1 MRILITGGTG
11 FVGVALKQFL
21 LAQGHEVVILSRS
34 GGDFQ
39 WDVSYGYIDPAAF
52 EGVDAIVHL
61 AGAGIAEER
70 WSVARKRELVN
81 SRVRS
86 TAVLYQALSTIPH
99 SIKAV
104 ISASAIGY
112 YGADTGEAECLET
125 SPAGLDFLADCTK
138 QWEAAVDQ
146 IASLGLRVAKVRIG
160 LVMGAE
166 GGIFP
171 VISKPIRWGLG
182 ANLGSGKQWQSWIHI
197 TDLLRIFNEL
207 LINPAL
213 SGVYNGVA
221 PEPIRAGE
229 MNKQIAS
236 ALRKPFFLPSIP
248 GFLLRLVLGEMACLV
263 LGGSRVSSAKI
274 EKDAAFSFTFVR
286 FEEALKEILH
296 V

>member
-11 FVGVALKQFL
+11 FVGAALKQFL
-21 LAQGHEVVILSRS
+21 LSQGHEVVILSRS

-39 WDVSYGYIDPAAF
+39 WDIAFGYVDPAAF

-70 WSVARKRELVN
+70 WSAARKRELVN

-99 SIKAV
+99 SIKTV

-112 YGADTGEAECLET
+112 YGADTGEVECVET
-125 SPAGLDFLADCTK
+125 SPVGLDFLADCTK
-138 QWEAAVDQ
+138 QWEEAVDQ
-146 IASLGLRVAKVRIG
+146 IATLGIRLAKVRIG
-160 LVMGAE
+160 LVMGAH

-171 VISKPIRWGLG
+171 VISKPIRFGVG

-197 TDLLRIFNEL
+197 ADLVRIFNEL
-207 LINPAL
+207 LINSSL

-221 PEPIRAGE
+221 PEPVRAGE
-229 MNKQIAS
+229 MNKQIAK
-236 ALRKPFFLPSIP
+236 ALHKPFFLPAIP

-263 LGGSRVSSAKI
+263 LGGSRVSSAKLV
-274 EKDAAFSFTFVR
+274 KDASFSFTFVR
-286 FEEALKEILH
+286 FDEALKELTH

>member
-11 FVGVALKQFL
+11 FVGSALKQFL

-61 AGAGIAEER
+61 AGAGIADER
-70 WSVARKRELVN
+70 WSAAHKRELIN

-86 TAVLYQALSTIPH
+86 TAVLYQALSSIPH
-99 SIKAV
+99 SIKTV
-104 ISASAIGY
+104 VSASAIGF
-112 YGADTGEAECLET
+112 YGADTGEQECVET
-125 SPAGLDFLADCTK
+125 SPAGSDFLADCTK
-138 QWEAAVDQ
+138 QWEEAVDL
-146 IASLGLRVAKVRIG
+146 IATLGIRLAKVRIG
-160 LVMGAE
+160 LVMGSA

-171 VISKPIRWGLG
+171 VISKPIRYYVG

-197 TDLLRIFNEL
+197 TDLVSIFNEL
-207 LINPAL
+207 LINSSL

-221 PEPIRAGE
+221 PEPIRSGD
-229 MNKQIAS
+229 MNKQIAK
-236 ALRKPFFLPSIP
+236 ALHRPFFLPAIP

-286 FEEALKEILH
+286 FEEALKELVH

>member
-11 FVGVALKQFL
+11 FVGGALKQFL
-21 LAQGHEVVILSRS
+21 LNQGHEVVILSRS

-52 EGVDAIVHL
+52 EGVDAVVHL
-61 AGAGIAEER
+61 AGAGIADER
-70 WSVARKRELVN
+70 WSATRKRELIN

-99 SIKAV
+99 SIKTV
-104 ISASAIGY
+104 VSASAIGF
-112 YGADTGEAECLET
+112 YGADTGEQECLET
-125 SPAGLDFLADCTK
+125 SPVGLDFLADCTK
-138 QWEAAVDQ
+138 QWEEAVDQ
-146 IASLGLRVAKVRIG
+146 IATLGIRHAKVRIG
-160 LVMGAE
+160 LVMGAN

-171 VISKPIRWGLG
+171 VISKPIRYYVG

-197 TDLLRIFNEL
+197 NDLVRIFNEL
-207 LINPAL
+207 LINSSL
-213 SGVYNGVA
+213 SGVFNGVA
-221 PEPIRAGE
+221 PEPIRAGA
-229 MNKQIAS
+229 MNKQIAK
-236 ALRKPFFLPSIP
+236 ALHRPFFLPSIP

-274 EKDAAFSFTFVR
+274 EKDASFSFTFVR
-286 FEEALKEILH
+286 FEEALKEIVH

>member
-11 FVGVALKQFL
+11 FVGGALKQFL
-21 LAQGHEVVILSRS
+21 LTQGHEVVILSRS

-39 WDVSYGYIDPAAF
+39 WDVSCGYIDPAAF

-61 AGAGIAEER
+61 AGAGIADER
-70 WSVARKRELVN
+70 WSAARKRELIN

-86 TAVLYQALSTIPH
+86 TAVLYQALSTLPH
-99 SIKAV
+99 SIKTV
-104 ISASAIGY
+104 VSASAIGF
-112 YGADTGEAECLET
+112 YGADTGEQECVET

-138 QWEAAVDQ
+138 QWEEAVDQ
-146 IASLGLRVAKVRIG
+146 IATLGIRLAKVRIG
-160 LVMGAE
+160 LVMGAA

-197 TDLLRIFNEL
+197 NDLVRIFNEL
-207 LINPAL
+207 LLNSSL

-221 PEPIRAGE
+221 PEPIRAAE
-229 MNKQIAS
+229 MNKQIAKS
-236 ALRKPFFLPSIP
+236 LHRPFFLPSIP
-248 GFLLRLVLGEMACLV
+248 GFLLRLFLGEMACLV
-263 LGGSRVSSAKI
+263 LGGSRVSSAKL
-274 EKDAAFSFTFVR
+274 EKDASFYFTFVR
-286 FEEALKEILH
+286 FDEALKELVH

>member
-21 LAQGHEVVILSRS
+21 LTQGHDVVILSRS

-61 AGAGIAEER
+61 AGAGIADER
-70 WSVARKRELVN
+70 WSAARKRELIN

-99 SIKAV
+99 SIKTV
-104 ISASAIGY
+104 VSASAIGF
-112 YGADTGEAECLET
+112 YGADTGEQECVET
-125 SPAGLDFLADCTK
+125 SPSGSDFLADCTK
-138 QWEAAVDQ
+138 QWEEAVDL
-146 IASLGLRVAKVRIG
+146 IASLGIRLAKVRIG
-160 LVMGAE
+160 LVMGAN

-171 VISKPIRWGLG
+171 VISKPIRYYVG

-197 TDLLRIFNEL
+197 NDLVRIFNEL
-207 LINPAL
+207 LINSSL

-221 PEPIRAGE
+221 PEPIRSGN
-229 MNKQIAS
+229 MNKQIAK
-236 ALRKPFFLPSIP
+236 ALHKPFFLPSIP

-274 EKDAAFSFTFVR
+274 EKDASFSFTFVR
-286 FEEALKEILH
+286 FSEALKELVH

>member
-11 FVGVALKQFL
+11 FVGGALKQFL
-21 LAQGHEVVILSRS
+21 LTQGHEVVILSRS

-52 EGVDAIVHL
+52 EGIDAIVHL
-61 AGAGIAEER
+61 AGAGIADER
-70 WSVARKRELVN
+70 WSAARKRELIN

-99 SIKAV
+99 SIKTV
-104 ISASAIGY
+104 VSASAIGF
-112 YGADTGEAECLET
+112 YGADTGEQECVET
-125 SPAGLDFLADCTK
+125 SPSGSDFLADCTK
-138 QWEAAVDQ
+138 QWEEAVDL
-146 IASLGLRVAKVRIG
+146 IASLGIRLAKVRIG
-160 LVMGAE
+160 LVMGAN

-171 VISKPIRWGLG
+171 VISKPIRYYVG

-197 TDLLRIFNEL
+197 NDLVRIFNEL
-207 LINPAL
+207 LINSSL
-213 SGVYNGVA
+213 SGTYNGVA
-221 PEPIRAGE
+221 PEPIRSGD
-229 MNKQIAS
+229 MNKQIAK
-236 ALRKPFFLPSIP
+236 ALHRPFFLPSIP
-248 GFLLRLVLGEMACLV
+248 GFLLRLVLVEMACLV

-286 FEEALKEILH
+286 FEEALKELVH

>member
-11 FVGVALKQFL
+11 FVGSALKQFL

-61 AGAGIAEER
+61 AGAGIADER
-70 WSVARKRELVN
+70 WTAARKRELIN

-86 TAVLYQALSTIPH
+86 TAVLYQALSSIPH
-99 SIKAV
+99 SIKTV
-104 ISASAIGY
+104 VSASAIGF
-112 YGADTGEAECLET
+112 YGADTGEQECVET
-125 SPAGLDFLADCTK
+125 SPAGSDFLADCTK
-138 QWEAAVDQ
+138 QWEEAVDL
-146 IASLGLRVAKVRIG
+146 IATLGIRLAKVRIG
-160 LVMGAE
+160 LVMGAA

-171 VISKPIRWGLG
+171 VISKPIRYYVG

-197 TDLLRIFNEL
+197 TDLVSIFNEL
-207 LINPAL
+207 LINSSL

-221 PEPIRAGE
+221 PEPIRSGD
-229 MNKQIAS
+229 MNKQIAK
-236 ALRKPFFLPSIP
+236 ALHRPFFLPAIP

-286 FEEALKEILH
+286 FEEALKELVH

>member
-11 FVGVALKQFL
+11 FVGGALKQFL
-21 LAQGHEVVILSRS
+21 LTQGHEVVILSRS

-61 AGAGIAEER
+61 AGAGIADER
-70 WSVARKRELVN
+70 WSAARKRELIN

-99 SIKAV
+99 SIKTV
-104 ISASAIGY
+104 VSASAIGF
-112 YGADTGEAECLET
+112 YGADTGEQECVET
-125 SPAGLDFLADCTK
+125 SPSGSDFLADCTK
-138 QWEAAVDQ
+138 QWEEAVDL
-146 IASLGLRVAKVRIG
+146 IASLGIRLAKVRIG
-160 LVMGAE
+160 LVMGAN

-171 VISKPIRWGLG
+171 VISKPIRYYIG

-197 TDLLRIFNEL
+197 NDLVRIFNEL
-207 LINPAL
+207 LINSSL
-213 SGVYNGVA
+213 SGTYNGVA
-221 PEPIRAGE
+221 PEPIRSGD
-229 MNKQIAS
+229 MNKQIAK
-236 ALRKPFFLPSIP
+236 ALHRPFFLPSIP

-274 EKDAAFSFTFVR
+274 EKDASFSFTFVR
-286 FEEALKEILH
+286 FSEALKELVH

>member
-11 FVGVALKQFL
+11 FVGGALKQFL
-21 LAQGHEVVILSRS
+21 IDQGHEVVILSRS

-52 EGVDAIVHL
+52 DGVDAIVHL
-61 AGAGIAEER
+61 AGAGIADER
-70 WSVARKRELVN
+70 WSAARKRELIN

-99 SIKAV
+99 SIKTV
-104 ISASAIGY
+104 VSASAIGF
-112 YGADTGEAECLET
+112 YGADTGEQECVET
-125 SPAGLDFLADCTK
+125 SPVGLDFLADCTK
-138 QWEAAVDQ
+138 QWEEAVDQ
-146 IASLGLRVAKVRIG
+146 IATLDIRLAKVRIG
-160 LVMGAE
+160 LVMGAA

-171 VISKPIRWGLG
+171 VISKPIRYFVG

-197 TDLLRIFNEL
+197 NDLVRIFNEL
-207 LINPAL
+207 LINSGL

-229 MNKQIAS
+229 MNKKIAK
-236 ALRKPFFLPSIP
+236 ALHRPFFLPSIP

-263 LGGSRVSSAKI
+263 LGGSRVSSAKL

-286 FEEALKEILH
+286 FDEALKELVH

>member
-11 FVGVALKQFL
+11 FVGGALKQFL
-21 LAQGHEVVILSRS
+21 LTQGHEVVILSRS

-61 AGAGIAEER
+61 AGAGIADER
-70 WSVARKRELVN
+70 WSAARKRELIN

-86 TAVLYQALSTIPH
+86 TAGLYQALSTIPH
-99 SIKAV
+99 SIKTV
-104 ISASAIGY
+104 VSASAIGF
-112 YGADTGEAECLET
+112 YGADTGEQECVET
-125 SPAGLDFLADCTK
+125 SPVGLDFLADCTK
-138 QWEAAVDQ
+138 QWEEAVDQ
-146 IASLGLRVAKVRIG
+146 IATLGIRLAKVRIG
-160 LVMGAE
+160 LVMGAN

-171 VISKPIRWGLG
+171 VISKPIRYYVG

-197 TDLLRIFNEL
+197 NDLVRIFNEL
-207 LINPAL
+207 LINSSL

-229 MNKQIAS
+229 MNKQIAK
-236 ALRKPFFLPSIP
+236 ALHRPFFLPAIP

-286 FEEALKEILH
+286 FEEALKELVH

>member
-11 FVGVALKQFL
+11 FVGGALKQFL
-21 LAQGHEVVILSRS
+21 LTQGHEVVILSRS

-61 AGAGIAEER
+61 AGAGIADER
-70 WSVARKRELVN
+70 WSAARKRELIN

-86 TAVLYQALSTIPH
+86 TAVLYQALSTITH
-99 SIKAV
+99 SIKTV
-104 ISASAIGY
+104 VSASAIGF
-112 YGADTGEAECLET
+112 YGADTGEQECVET

-138 QWEAAVDQ
+138 QWEEAVDQ
-146 IASLGLRVAKVRIG
+146 IATLGIRLAKVRIG
-160 LVMGAE
+160 LVMGTA

-171 VISKPIRWGLG
+171 VISKPIRYYVG

-197 TDLLRIFNEL
+197 NDLVRIFNEL
-207 LINPAL
+207 LINSSL
-213 SGVYNGVA
+213 SGTYNGVA

-229 MNKQIAS
+229 MNKQIAK
-236 ALRKPFFLPSIP
+236 ALHRPFFLPAIP
-248 GFLLRLVLGEMACLV
+248 GFLLRLILGEMACLV

-286 FEEALKEILH
+286 FEEALKELVH

>member
-21 LAQGHEVVILSRS
+21 LTQGHEVVILSRS

-61 AGAGIAEER
+61 AGAGIADER
-70 WSVARKRELVN
+70 WSAARKRELIN

-99 SIKAV
+99 SIKTV
-104 ISASAIGY
+104 VSASAIGF
-112 YGADTGEAECLET
+112 YGADTGEQECVET
-125 SPAGLDFLADCTK
+125 SPSGSDFLADCTK
-138 QWEAAVDQ
+138 QWEEAVDL
-146 IASLGLRVAKVRIG
+146 IASLGIRLAKVRIG
-160 LVMGAE
+160 LVMGAN

-171 VISKPIRWGLG
+171 VISKPIRYYVG
-182 ANLGSGKQWQSWIHI
+182 ANLGSGKQWQSWIHMN
-197 TDLLRIFNEL
+197 DLVRIFNEL
-207 LINPAL
+207 LINSSL
-213 SGVYNGVA
+213 SGTYNGVA
-221 PEPIRAGE
+221 PEPIRSGD
-229 MNKQIAS
+229 MNKQIAK
-236 ALRKPFFLPSIP
+236 ALHRPFFLPSIP

-274 EKDAAFSFTFVR
+274 EKDASFSFTFVR
-286 FEEALKEILH
+286 FSEALKELVH

>member
-11 FVGVALKQFL
+11 FVGAALKQFL
-21 LAQGHEVVILSRS
+21 LSQGHEVVILSRS

-39 WDVSYGYIDPAAF
+39 WDVSYGYLDPAAF

-70 WSVARKRELVN
+70 WSAARKRELIN

-99 SIKAV
+99 SIKTV

-112 YGADTGEAECLET
+112 YGADTGEVLCTED

-138 QWEAAVDQ
+138 QWEEAVDQ
-146 IASLGLRVAKVRIG
+146 ISSLGIRLAKVRIG
-160 LVMGAE
+160 LVMSAH

-171 VISKPIRWGLG
+171 VISKPIRYGLG
-182 ANLGSGKQWQSWIHI
+182 ANLGSGKQWQSWIHLD
-197 TDLLRIFNEL
+197 DLVRIFNEL
-207 LINPAL
+207 LINSSL

-229 MNKQIAS
+229 MNKQIAK
-236 ALRKPFFLPSIP
+236 ALHKPFFLPAIP
-248 GFLLRLVLGEMACLV
+248 GFLLRFVLGEMACLV
-263 LGGSRVSSAKI
+263 LGGSRVSSAKF
-274 EKDAAFSFTFVR
+274 EKDASFSFTFVR
-286 FEEALKEILH
+286 FEEALKELVH

>member
-21 LAQGHEVVILSRS
+21 LTQGHDVVILSRS

-61 AGAGIAEER
+61 AGAGIADER
-70 WSVARKRELVN
+70 WSAARKRELIN

-99 SIKAV
+99 SIKTV
-104 ISASAIGY
+104 VSASAIGF
-112 YGADTGEAECLET
+112 YGADTGEQECVET
-125 SPAGLDFLADCTK
+125 SPSGSDFLADCTK
-138 QWEAAVDQ
+138 QWEEAVDL
-146 IASLGLRVAKVRIG
+146 IASLGIRLAKVRIG
-160 LVMGAE
+160 LVMGAN

-171 VISKPIRWGLG
+171 VISKPIRYYVG

-197 TDLLRIFNEL
+197 NDLVRIFNEL
-207 LINPAL
+207 LINSSL
-213 SGVYNGVA
+213 SGTYNGVA
-221 PEPIRAGE
+221 PEPIRSGD
-229 MNKQIAS
+229 MNKQIAK
-236 ALRKPFFLPSIP
+236 ALHRPFFLPSIP

-274 EKDAAFSFTFVR
+274 EKDASFSFTFVR
-286 FEEALKEILH
+286 FSEALKELVH

>member
-21 LAQGHEVVILSRS
+21 LTQGHDVVILSRS

-61 AGAGIAEER
+61 AGAGIADER
-70 WSVARKRELVN
+70 WSAARKRELIN

-99 SIKAV
+99 SIKTV
-104 ISASAIGY
+104 VSASAIGF
-112 YGADTGEAECLET
+112 YGADTGEQECVET
-125 SPAGLDFLADCTK
+125 SPSGSDFLADCTK
-138 QWEAAVDQ
+138 QWEEAVDL
-146 IASLGLRVAKVRIG
+146 IASLGIRLAKVRIG
-160 LVMGAE
+160 LVMGAN

-171 VISKPIRWGLG
+171 VISKPIRYYVG
-182 ANLGSGKQWQSWIHI
+182 GSGKQWQSWIHI
-197 TDLLRIFNEL
+197 NDLVRIFNEL
-207 LINPAL
+207 LINSSL

-221 PEPIRAGE
+221 PEPIRSGN
-229 MNKQIAS
+229 MNKQIAK
-236 ALRKPFFLPSIP
+236 ALHKPFFLPSIP

-274 EKDAAFSFTFVR
+274 EKDASFSFTFVR
-286 FEEALKEILH
+286 FSEALKELVH